1 MERANDLFHNHSLT
15 LITPSTAKKY
25 LCTYVSLGE
34 EFNRGR
40 CDDAAV
46 HGGLG
51 DFALLGDWI
60 TYPFDFSLSSC
71 RQQHSQ
77 GSRQR
82 NQEETSHALRFS
94 ERHGPQV
101 LAQSESKGLTV
112 GHVGCFLCHSNIN

>member
-1 MERANDLFHNHSLT
+1 MTQLCRRPGSMERANDLFHNHSLT

-60 TYPFDFSLSSC
+60 TYPFDFSCHLVDNSTHKAHANGIKK
-71 RQQHSQ
+71 RRRTRYVSQ
-77 GSRQR
+77 KGMDPKFLR
-82 NQEETSHALRFS
+82 NQKVR
-94 ERHGPQV
+94 V
-101 LAQSESKGLTV
+101 
-112 GHVGCFLCHSNIN
+112 